1 MIEEIKGDLLTSG
14 ADILCHQTN
23 YVGVMGAGIAYA
35 IKTKLLTQEQY
46 TEYQQYCQ
54 LHGAAALGSV
64 QFIHLSNGQ
73 YVANVFSQDD
83 FYSKRKDTITD
94 YSAMEKALIEVDKFA
109 LANRLTVAIPGYM
122 GCGIA
127 GGDWEK
133 VRHIIRKVFR
143 HSRTDCTIVYKEER
157 TW

>member
-1 MIEEIKGDLLTSG
+1 MIKEIKGDLLTSG

-35 IKTKLLTQEQY
+35 IKTKLLTPEQY
-46 TEYQQYCQ
+46 MEYQKYCQ

-94 YSAMEKALIEVDKFA
+94 YGAMEKALIEVDKFA

-127 GGDWEK
+127 GGDWDRVK
-133 VRHIIRKVFR
+133 PIIRQIFKY
-143 HSRTDCTIVYKEER
+143 SPIDCMIVYKEQR
-157 TW
+157 

>member
-35 IKTKLLTQEQY
+35 IKTKLLTPEQY
-46 TEYQQYCQ
+46 MEYQRYCQ
-54 LHGAAALGSV
+54 LHGSMALGSV

-94 YSAMEKALIEVDKFA
+94 YEAMEKALIKVDKFA
-109 LANRLTVAIPGYM
+109 HANGLTVAIPGYM

-133 VRHIIRKVFR
+133 VRRIIRRVFKF
-143 HSRTDCTIVYKEER
+143 SQTNCIIVYKD
-157 TW
+157 

>member
-1 MIEEIKGDLLTSG
+1 MIKEIKGDLLTPG

-35 IKTKLLTQEQY
+35 IKTKLLTPEQY
-46 TEYQQYCQ
+46 MEYQRYCQ

-94 YSAMEKALIEVDKFA
+94 YDAMEKALIEVDNFA
-109 LANRLTVAIPGYM
+109 HANGLTVAIPGYM
-122 GCGIA
+122 GRGIA

-133 VRHIIRKVFR
+133 VRRIIRRVFKF
-143 HSRTDCTIVYKEER
+143 SQTDCTIVYKD
-157 TW
+157 

>member
-1 MIEEIKGDLLTSG
+1 MIEEMKGDLLTSG

-35 IKTKLLTQEQY
+35 IKTKLLTPEQY
-46 TEYQQYCQ
+46 MEYQRYCQ

-83 FYSKRKDTITD
+83 FYSKRKNTITD
-94 YSAMEKALIEVDKFA
+94 YDAMEKALIEVDNFA
-109 LANRLTVAIPGYM
+109 HANGLTVAIPGYM

-133 VRHIIRKVFR
+133 VRRIIRRVFKF
-143 HSRTDCTIVYKEER
+143 SQTDCTIVHKD
-157 TW
+157 

>member
-1 MIEEIKGDLLTSG
+1 MIEEMKGDLLTSG

-35 IKTKLLTQEQY
+35 IKTKLLTPEQY
-46 TEYQQYCQ
+46 MEYQRYCQ

-83 FYSKRKDTITD
+83 FYSKRKNTITD
-94 YSAMEKALIEVDKFA
+94 YDAMEKALIEVDNFA
-109 LANRLTVAIPGYM
+109 HANGLTVAVPGYM

-133 VRHIIRKVFR
+133 VRRIIRRVFKF
-143 HSRTDCTIVYKEER
+143 SQTDCTIVYKD
-157 TW
+157 

>member
-14 ADILCHQTN
+14 TDILCHQTN

-35 IKTKLLTQEQY
+35 IKTKLLTPEQY
-46 TEYQQYCQ
+46 VEYQRYCQ
-54 LHGAAALGSV
+54 LYGAVALGSV

-94 YSAMEKALIEVDKFA
+94 YSAMEISTHTS
-109 LANRLTVAIPGYM
+109 LAGRDTTSLSSSWQPTSFLLTRP
-122 GCGIA
+122 
-127 GGDWEK
+127 
-133 VRHIIRKVFR
+133 
-143 HSRTDCTIVYKEER
+143 SRDVTTL
-157 TW
+157 

>member
-1 MIEEIKGDLLTSG
+1 MEL
-14 ADILCHQTN
+14 
-23 YVGVMGAGIAYA
+23 Y
-35 IKTKLLTQEQY
+35 
-46 TEYQQYCQ
+46 
-54 LHGAAALGSV
+54 
-64 QFIHLSNGQ
+64 GQ

-127 GGDWEK
+127 GGDWDCVK
-133 VRHIIRKVFR
+133 PIIRQIFK
-143 HSRTDCTIVYKEER
+143 HSPIDCMIVYKEQR
-157 TW
+157 

>member
-1 MIEEIKGDLLTSG
+1 
-14 ADILCHQTN
+14 
-23 YVGVMGAGIAYA
+23 MGAGIAYA
-35 IKTKLLTQEQY
+35 IKTKLLTPEQY

-64 QFIHLSNGQ
+64 QFIHLGSGQ

-94 YSAMEKALIEVDKFA
+94 YDAMEKALIEVDNFA
-109 LANRLTVAIPGYM
+109 HANGLTIAIPGYM

-133 VRHIIRKVFR
+133 VRRIIRRVFKF
-143 HSRTDCTIVYKEER
+143 SQTSCTIVYKD
-157 TW
+157 

>member
-14 ADILCHQTN
+14 ADVLCHQTN

-35 IKTKLLTQEQY
+35 IKTKLLTPEQY
-46 TEYQQYCQ
+46 MEYQRYCQ

-64 QFIHLSNGQ
+64 QFIHLSSGQ

-94 YSAMEKALIEVDKFA
+94 YDAMEKALIEVDNFA
-109 LANRLTVAIPGYM
+109 HANGLTIAIPGYM

-133 VRHIIRKVFR
+133 VRRIIRRVFKF
-143 HSRTDCTIVYKEER
+143 SQTSCAIVYKD
-157 TW
+157 

>member
-1 MIEEIKGDLLTSG
+1 MIKEIKGDLLTSG

-35 IKTKLLTQEQY
+35 IKTKLLTPEQHM
-46 TEYQQYCQ
+46 EYQKYCQ

-64 QFIHLSNGQ
+64 QFIHLSSGQ
-73 YVANVFSQDD
+73 YVANIFSQDD

-127 GGDWEK
+127 GGDWDRVK
-133 VRHIIRKVFR
+133 PIIRQIFKY
-143 HSRTDCTIVYKEER
+143 SPIDCMIVYKEQR
-157 TW
+157 

>member
-1 MIEEIKGDLLTSG
+1 MIKEIKGDLLTSG

-35 IKTKLLTQEQY
+35 IKAKLLTSEQY
-46 TEYQQYCQ
+46 MEYQRYCQ
-54 LHGAAALGSV
+54 LHGSMALGSV

-94 YSAMEKALIEVDKFA
+94 YDALEKALIEVDKFA
-109 LANRLTVAIPGYM
+109 HANGLTVAIPGYM

-133 VRHIIRKVFR
+133 VRRIIRRVFKF
-143 HSRTDCTIVYKEER
+143 SQTNCIIVYKD
-157 TW
+157 